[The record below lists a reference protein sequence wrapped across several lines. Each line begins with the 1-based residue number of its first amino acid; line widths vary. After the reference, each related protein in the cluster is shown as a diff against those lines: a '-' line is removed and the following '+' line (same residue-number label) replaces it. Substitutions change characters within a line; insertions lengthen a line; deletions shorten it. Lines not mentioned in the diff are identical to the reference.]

1 MKVLTFLEAT
11 QLENKINK
19 LEKNKVDVD
28 SLRENYKDFIKNN
41 KLILK
46 SQWKFRS
53 KKHTV
58 FNEDVK
64 KIALSTNDD
73 N

>member
-1 MKVLTFLEAT
+1 MAQKSESYNQKKKEKMKVLTFLEAS

-46 SQWKFRS
+46 SQ
-53 KKHTV
+53 
-58 FNEDVK
+58 
-64 KIALSTNDD
+64 
-73 N
+73 

>member
-1 MKVLTFLEAT
+1 MAQKSESYNQKKKEKMKVLTFLEAS

-28 SLRENYKDFIKNN
+28 GLRENYKDFIKNS

-46 SQWKFRS
+46 SQ
-53 KKHTV
+53 
-58 FNEDVK
+58 
-64 KIALSTNDD
+64 
-73 N
+73 

>member
-1 MKVLTFLEAT
+1 MAQKSESYNQKKKEKMKVLTFLEAS

-28 SLRENYKDFIKNN
+28 SLRENYKDFIKNS

-46 SQWKFRS
+46 SQ
-53 KKHTV
+53 
-58 FNEDVK
+58 
-64 KIALSTNDD
+64 
-73 N
+73 